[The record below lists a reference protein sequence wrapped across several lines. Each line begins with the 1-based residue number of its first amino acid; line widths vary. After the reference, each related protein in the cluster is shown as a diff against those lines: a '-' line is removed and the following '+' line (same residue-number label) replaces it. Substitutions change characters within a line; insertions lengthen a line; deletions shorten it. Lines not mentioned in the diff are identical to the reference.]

1 MTSIKKLFKDLA
13 QYPSAIIGLSII
25 GLLFILAIY
34 AVVSIP
40 YSEAIRLWR
49 GAGDTWIENP
59 RTAGPAWFNWFT
71 SEDLP
76 ATIVLRSQD
85 EIVEKIVE
93 HRDGLVDISMTYT
106 FDFFYD
112 DFPQDLGLFIT
123 ASFRSR
129 SPHVDMTWITPD
141 GREIRVGELS
151 PGPSHNYRFG
161 QDDRLVRRLDRLFP
175 QFDRLAPHFLLF
187 ADPDSDTLVP
197 LKGTYQM
204 QVNALL
210 FEDDGDIDANLVIYG
225 QLHGLAGT
233 DHRRRDII
241 VALLWGTPIALAFGL
256 FAALGTTVTTMI
268 IAAVGIWFGGVVDAA
283 IQRITEVNLIL
294 PLLPIL
300 IMVGTF
306 QSRSIWLMLGVVV
319 ILGIF
324 SASIKTYRAI
334 FLQTRESPFVEAA
347 RAYGASS
354 WRIVFLY
361 LIPRIIPIIV
371 PNLVILI
378 PSYVF
383 LEASLAV
390 IGLGDPILPT
400 WGKVIND
407 AYNQGALY
415 NAWYYW
421 ILMPSV
427 LLMVTGFAFSM
438 VGFALDRIFNPR
450 LRGL

>member
-1 MTSIKKLFKDLA
+1 MNSIKKIFKDLS
-13 QYPSAIIGLSII
+13 QYPSAIIGLTII
-25 GLLFILAIY
+25 GGLFALSLY
-34 AVVSIP
+34 AVISIP

-49 GAGDTWIENP
+49 GGEDVWLEYP
-59 RTAGPAWFNWFT
+59 RNAAPAWFNWFSSRAQPVTIRLGTQEGSAEKTVEET
-71 SEDLP
+71 SGM
-76 ATIVLRSQD
+76 QD
-85 EIVEKIVE
+85 V
-93 HRDGLVDISMTYT
+93 SMV
-106 FDFFYD
+106 FEFEFPYD
-112 DFPQDLGLFIT
+112 DFPLDVILYLT
-123 ASFRSR
+123 STYETRR
-129 SPHVDMTWITPD
+129 PHVDITWITPD
-141 GREIRVGELS
+141 GRDIRVGELS
-151 PGPSHNYRFG
+151 PSRSDAFRFSL
-161 QDDRLVRRLDRLFP
+161 DDRFLRRLDRMFP
-175 QFDRLAPHFLLF
+175 DIDGVTARVGLF
-187 ADPDSDTLVP
+187 ADPEGDTSIP
-197 LKGTYQM
+197 LKGTYQL
-204 QVNALL
+204 QVNAIL
-210 FEDDGDIDANLVIYG
+210 FEPDSDIDGRLVVYG
-225 QLHGLAGT
+225 ELYGLAGT
-233 DHRRRDII
+233 DHRRRDIT

-306 QSRSIWLMLGVVV
+306 RSRSIWLMLGVVV

-371 PNLVILI
+371 PSLVILV
-378 PSYVF
+378 PGYVF

-390 IGLGDPILPT
+390 IGLGDPVLPT

-407 AYNQGALY
+407 AYTQGALY

-421 ILMPSV
+421 VLMPSV
-427 LLMVTGFAFSM
+427 MLMITGVAFSM